1 MNSLTKQYLSLMKTR
16 VFTSSLLSLMFII
29 MVHQVKAQWTT
40 AGNNIYNSNTGN
52 VGINNTNPL
61 VKLAVDI
68 SSTTTTYNGYTGAN
82 VALMLKNKSNT
93 ANNFTVLSFANS
105 GTNTIADIT
114 AINTNHST
122 HTGRLSF
129 SPRAAGAS
137 PQQRMLIDENG
148 NVGIGTTSPGGKLE
162 INHAGGQIK
171 LTGGT
176 IAGGLWTNA
185 AEALYLADWNTGTKG
200 LLINM
205 STGNIGI
212 GTSSPTSKLQVLSND
227 AIGAALN
234 SEVLITR
241 SGTSVANL
249 QSLDLKLRKY
259 STTDN
264 AWWGNGLRLQRNIDN
279 FANSCYIDFGASE
292 AIAGSGSHELGFGV
306 DNTEH
311 MRISQ
316 NGNVGIG
323 TTTPSN
329 VQGWH
334 RVLDVSGT
342 NHSKILAT
350 AVNSTYKVG
359 IFAHDPSWY
368 GGGGLVGTESNH
380 NLFFI
385 TNYDAKM
392 MIGTNGNVGIGT
404 TTPDAKLAVKGTI
417 HTQEVR
423 VDLNGAVAPDYVF
436 ESDYSLMPLDE
447 LKTYLD
453 TNKHLPEV
461 PSAKEMEANG
471 VNLKE
476 MNLLLLKKVE
486 ELTLHVIE
494 LKKRDDEQQKE
505 IVHLKKICNN

>member
-1 MNSLTKQYLSLMKTR
+1 MNLLTKQYPSLMKTR

-29 MVHQVKAQWTT
+29 MAHQAKAQWTT
-40 AGNNIYNSNTGN
+40 AGTNIHNSNTGN

-82 VALMLKNKSNT
+82 VALMLKNQSNT

-114 AINTNHST
+114 AINTSHTN

-129 SPRAAGAS
+129 STRAAGAG

-148 NVGIGTTSPGGKLE
+148 NVGIGT
-162 INHAGGQIK
+162 
-171 LTGGT
+171 
-176 IAGGLWTNA
+176 
-185 AEALYLADWNTGTKG
+185 
-200 LLINM
+200 
-205 STGNIGI
+205 
-212 GTSSPTSKLQVLSND
+212 SSPTSKLQVLSSD

-241 SGTSVANL
+241 FSTNAANL
-249 QSLDLKLRKY
+249 QSLDLKLIKY

-264 AWWGNGLRLQRNIDN
+264 NWWGNGLRLQRNIDN

-292 AIAGSGSHELGFGV
+292 TNVGGGSNELGFGV
-306 DNTEH
+306 GNTEH
-311 MRISQ
+311 MRISH
-316 NGNVGIG
+316 NGNVGMG

-404 TTPDAKLAVKGTI
+404 TSPDAKLAVKGTI
-417 HTQEVR
+417 HAQEVR

-436 ESDYSLMPLDE
+436 ENDYSLMPLDE

>member
-1 MNSLTKQYLSLMKTR
+1 MNSLTKQYPSLMKTR
-16 VFTSSLLSLMFII
+16 VFSSSLLSLMF
-29 MVHQVKAQWTT
+29 MALTNPVQAQQWTT
-40 AGNNIYNSNTGN
+40 VSTNIHNSNTGN

-129 SPRAAGAS
+129 STRAAGAG

-176 IAGGLWTNA
+176 IAGGLWTNTT
-185 AEALYLADWNTGTKG
+185 EGLYLADWNTGTKG

-205 STGNIGI
+205 STGN
-212 GTSSPTSKLQVLSND
+212 
-227 AIGAALN
+227 
-234 SEVLITR
+234 
-241 SGTSVANL
+241 
-249 QSLDLKLRKY
+249 
-259 STTDN
+259 
-264 AWWGNGLRLQRNIDN
+264 
-279 FANSCYIDFGASE
+279 
-292 AIAGSGSHELGFGV
+292 
-306 DNTEH
+306 
-311 MRISQ
+311 
-316 NGNVGIG
+316 VGIG
-323 TTTPSN
+323 TTAPEAKLHVKGVAYFGNENGYSL
-329 VQGWH
+329 H
-334 RVLDVSGT
+334 RIAVGGSGSDYGSVGYGFKYT
-342 NHSKILAT
+342 NNNLEYKYSVDDYASQLRFDLGGFNFLT
-350 AVNSTYKVG
+350 APFG
-359 IFAHDPSWY
+359 IAGNQVPFTS
-368 GGGGLVGTESNH
+368 VMSINH
-380 NLFFI
+380 
-385 TNYDAKM
+385 
-392 MIGTNGNVGIGT
+392 NGNVGIGT

-436 ESDYSLMPLDE
+436 EKDYNLMPLDE
-447 LKTYLD
+447 LKVYLEA
-453 TNKHLPEV
+453 NKHLPEV
-461 PSAKEMEANG
+461 PSAKEMDAQG

-486 ELTLHVIE
+486 ELTLYLIE
-494 LKKRDDEQQKE
+494 MKRENKE
-505 IVHLKKICNN
+505 IKDEINKLKN